1 MGVVAFYFSSVRLC
15 AGQVRCGYSKPHRLT
30 ARPQPEYPST
40 SGYFEFELYT
50 YTYVIVYVY
59 VCIARTWPLFGGH
72 PETSMMLGKVICRHA
87 KQDLLRGV

>member
-59 VCIARTWPLFGGH
+59 VYSESYRVTIWQLSSA
-72 PETSMMLGKVICRHA
+72 
-87 KQDLLRGV
+87 

>member
-1 MGVVAFYFSSVRLC
+1 MRRG
-15 AGQVRCGYSKPHRLT
+15 GVRCGHPKPYRLT

-59 VCIARTWPLFGGH
+59 VYSESYRVTIWQLSSA
-72 PETSMMLGKVICRHA
+72 
-87 KQDLLRGV
+87 